1 MGADVP
7 AVFYARQLCLL
18 TDQNYENKK
27 GDLTNM
33 QVALVFC
40 LAACLRRRLIK
51 VLEKLAIW

>member
-7 AVFYARQLCLL
+7 AVFYARQLWML

-33 QVALVFC
+33 QAALMFC
-40 LAACLRRRLIK
+40 LAACVWRRLIK